1 MIHIWWYFRNVFLSP
16 NCLGSSQQTTHDQSS
31 AKQITSHKGHVSC
44 GESCLRTNC
53 LSTRQIGPIWVLSG
67 AYPQFHKLFRGPLP
81 PTLLFHTNSLQVCP
95 QTPSGLA
102 IEFHHTHFHKLYIF
116 PHKPLQTEF
125 HKLYFSTQTFQ
136 VYPLDETQFHK
147 LFRFSP
153 LRESQ
158 FHKLFT
164 NSLLL
169 SGVDKLF
176 RFALLYWDSAFFN
189 NGLISIS
196 TCRNSVRDEYGLD
209 W

>member
-1 MIHIWWYFRNVFLSP
+1 
-16 NCLGSSQQTTHDQSS
+16 
-31 AKQITSHKGHVSC
+31 
-44 GESCLRTNC
+44 
-53 LSTRQIGPIWVLSG
+53 
-67 AYPQFHKLFRGPLP
+67 
-81 PTLLFHTNSLQVCP
+81 
-95 QTPSGLA
+95 
-102 IEFHHTHFHKLYIF
+102 
-116 PHKPLQTEF
+116 
-125 HKLYFSTQTFQ
+125 
-136 VYPLDETQFHK
+136 LDETQFHK